1 MASTHDSGEPP
12 DVSGANLFA
21 AVLLLL
27 GALLN
32 VIEATLAWSK
42 TAYFSQQA
50 VLPVTDDLSNWAW
63 ILLLLGVLEFAAAF
77 GVIQGRP
84 SGRWL
89 GIVAASVTAIGQ
101 LLFLPERPEWS
112 LVAIAF
118 SVLVIW
124 ALTRVEPARDTATRS
139 G

>member
-1 MASTHDSGEPP
+1 MASTQDSAGSP
-12 DVSGANLFA
+12 DVSGSTLFA

-32 VIEATLAWSK
+32 VIEAALAWSK
-42 TAYFSQQA
+42 ANYFSPDA
-50 VLPVTDDLSNWAW
+50 VLPVSDDLSHWAW
-63 ILLLLGVLEFAAAF
+63 ILLLLGLVEFGAAF
-77 GVIQGRP
+77 GVIRGRP
-84 SGRWL
+84 SARWF
-89 GIVAASVTAIGQ
+89 GIGAASVTAIGQ

-118 SVLVIW
+118 SVLIIW
-124 ALTRVEPARDTATRS
+124 ALTRVEPGQGTRS

>member
-1 MASTHDSGEPP
+1 MATTDDSAGSL
-12 DVSGANLFA
+12 DVSGSTLFA

-42 TAYFSQQA
+42 ANYFAHEA
-50 VLPVTDDLSNWAW
+50 VLPVTDELSNWAW
-63 ILLLLGVLEFAAAF
+63 ILLLLGLLELGAAF
-77 GVIQGRP
+77 GIIRGR
-84 SGRWL
+84 SSARWL
-89 GIVAASVTAIGQ
+89 GIGAASVTVIGQ

-118 SVLVIW
+118 GVLVIW
-124 ALTRVEPARDTATRS
+124 ALTRVEPARTE
-139 G
+139 